1 MAPLR
6 VFTSGDPIADRRAS
20 FAETLLHLGDVD
32 GALQALEAA
41 LELVPDWIAGWFR
54 LGEWRETAGQI
65 DAAVEAWGRV
75 LELDPTDALGAG
87 LKRDLARKIPLVE
100 SMPPAFVE
108 LLFDQYA
115 PRFERSLTGGLG
127 YDGPDQIMAALENAG
142 FEKARRAIDLGC
154 GTGLVGTVLRAR
166 CDWLAGYDISN
177 GMLSEARDKGIY
189 DYLEKRDIAQMPVS
203 AERFDLIVA
212 ADVFIYIGALE
223 RVIGWC
229 AGSLEP
235 GGFLAF
241 TVELGDLPVV
251 LQDSQR
257 FAHSRQYVET
267 LLQDAGLTGVMVMQ
281 QSIRQDR
288 GVDVPGLV
296 VVARLLPAE
305 AQRLGD
311 GEFEAFA

>member
-6 VFTSGDPIADRRAS
+6 AFTSGDPIADRRAS
-20 FAETLLHLGDVD
+20 FAETLHHLGDID
-32 GALQALEAA
+32 GALQALKAA
-41 LELVPDWIAGWFR
+41 LDLAPGWNAGWFR
-54 LGEWRETAGQI
+54 LGEWCESAGQI
-65 DAAVEAWGRV
+65 DAAVEAWERA
-75 LELDPTDALGAG
+75 LALDPTDALGAG
-87 LKRDLARKIPLVE
+87 LKRDLARKVPLVE

-127 YDGPDQIMAALENAG
+127 YVGPEQTMASLKAAG
-142 FEKARRAIDLGC
+142 FVRARRAIDLGC
-154 GTGLVGTVLRAR
+154 GTGLVGEVLRAS
-166 CDWLAGYDISN
+166 CDWLAGYDIST
-177 GMLSEARDKGIY
+177 GMLAEARDKGVY
-189 DYLEKRDIAQMPVS
+189 DHLEKRDIARLPLSVD
-203 AERFDLIVA
+203 RFDLIVA

-257 FAHSRQYVET
+257 FAHSRDYIET
-267 LLQDAGLTGVMVMQ
+267 LLQDAGLTGTTVMQ

-296 VVARLLPAE
+296 VVARSLPTR
-305 AQRLGD
+305 AQKLGD
-311 GEFEAFA
+311 GEFETLA